1 MLKFYGS
8 PMSSAGRTH
17 WMLEETG
24 VPYEYSRVELRNP
37 DAMSEYRKICPAGRV
52 PFLVDGDL
60 RLMESVAIN
69 LYLAERYAP
78 ELFAAN
84 IEERARIYQW
94 SLWGVTNLQSE
105 ALTVMSEGM
114 FLPEAERS
122 SVRRDRAM
130 QTAQR
135 LVREL
140 ESALIAPYL
149 LGARFSVADVNLG
162 AVVNLADRAGA
173 AELGPRAQD
182 WLGRLRD
189 RPAYQRAVKAA

>member
-1 MLKFYGS
+1 
-8 PMSSAGRTH
+8 MSSAGRTH

-24 VPYEYSRVELRNP
+24 VPYEYSRVELRNA

-84 IEERARIYQW
+84 VEERARIYQW

-122 SVRRDRAM
+122 PVRRDRAKN
-130 QTAQR
+130 TAQR

>member
-84 IEERARIYQW
+84 
-94 SLWGVTNLQSE
+94 
-105 ALTVMSEGM
+105 
-114 FLPEAERS
+114 
-122 SVRRDRAM
+122 
-130 QTAQR
+130 
-135 LVREL
+135 EL

>member
-1 MLKFYGS
+1 MLKFGS

-17 WMLEETG
+17 WMLEEVG

-37 DAMSEYRKICPAGRV
+37 AAMSEYRKICPAGRI

-60 RLMESVAIN
+60 RLIESVAIN

-84 IEERARIYQW
+84 VEDRARIYQW
-94 SLWGVTNLQSE
+94 SLWGISNLQSE
-105 ALTVMSEGM
+105 ALTVMSEAM

-122 SVRRDRAM
+122 SVRRDRARN
-130 QTAQR
+130 TAQH

-140 ESALIAPYL
+140 EGALIAPYL

-162 AVVNLADRAGA
+162 SVVNLAERAGA
-173 AELGPRAQD
+173 VELGPRAQA
-182 WLGRLRD
+182 WLGRLRE